1 MFPKKCLQILI
12 FSIFTV
18 CAVQPSATHLYQQLC
33 PKILTNINIQEP
45 TEQDMLLI
53 NACLAFENNGTNHPV
68 ITADTWDAIN
78 SVEWYSRLL
87 PSYARTQTTSG
98 YIALAKQSAQ
108 MNDNM
113 TDLQRKTT
121 LTNYFNSNASAQEK
135 LRTLIHEAGR
145 AEQCFFHN
153 FRTITEEE
161 QEELDKI
168 EQQLY
173 FSRCGLYKFNE
184 SSAALEL
191 GPRLNQLHTF
201 LWCTIPPIIMSAFYN
216 KMQYY
221 HEWKELEKKQF
232 DLQSIQN
239 NGGVEATI
247 KEITIERDSIQKTLD
262 RNPKAIRT
270 IRISNDIE
278 IPTPYTEMLDTC
290 NTKIKK
296 LEQYKDIKLTDI
308 PQQLTSIQTNIDQ
321 LNAKHKSLAHFYDET
336 IKELSEKQSK
346 KIELSKGEL
355 AFLKNHES
363 NKGLDIKEAFDL
375 LGQGLIDEHRS
386 ILKFFGIPATETLIP
401 FGASPKTVISNVV
414 TPYSKDFFKQGF
426 YHMPTSICD
435 SVTKAP
441 SAIARTIY
449 THITEQP
456 VYHANKKNL
465 CKNEWKPDAY
475 STMAMATTYTAT
487 TYATRLVAMA
497 AYPYMLYL
505 RYKSTTQLLTLIHDK
520 QKNLIV
526 MGHWLKSMQLLLSV
540 IQHDATLQ
548 KLMSS
553 EYQVLQELFN
563 PNSTK
568 TSADLKYL
576 VQQLLSSSFQGN
588 DSYLLS
594 QQGKILAT
602 HHLMV
607 RIKGELV
614 PYFETQGQI
623 DAYLAVAKLYQEFK
637 NHPRVK
643 FCIPTF
649 AQSANPIMDIDG
661 YWHPLIDPAFVVTNT
676 LNMGTNGIKNLMIT
690 GPNAGGKTTSLMSLI
705 INVIFAQS
713 FGIAPS
719 ATFTL
724 TPFAKIHSYLDITT
738 NLQEG
743 LSLFAAEVDRAKKL
757 KQSILS
763 CTPGQKTFTII
774 DEIFSG
780 TNPQVASDVGFQF
793 AANLGEM
800 QHSMTIITTHFPRL
814 TDLEKETKTFTN
826 YKVADATIMPNG
838 KVVYP
843 FKLIPG
849 ISTQNIAAHMLHQQG
864 II

>member
-1 MFPKKCLQILI
+1 MYQKKCTQILI

-18 CAVQPSATHLYQQLC
+18 FSIQPSATHLYQQLC
-33 PKILTNINIQEP
+33 PKILTNINVQEP

-68 ITADTWDAIN
+68 IAADTWDAIN

-98 YIALAKQSAQ
+98 YIALATQSAQ

-121 LTNYFNSNASAQEK
+121 LTNYFNNNASVQEK
-135 LRTLIHEAGR
+135 LQKLIHEAGR
-145 AEQCFFHN
+145 AEQYFFYN

-168 EQQLY
+168 EQKLY
-173 FSRCGLYKFNE
+173 FSHFGLDKFNE
-184 SSAALEL
+184 HSAALEL

-201 LWCTIPPIIMSAFYN
+201 LWCTIPPIIMSAFY
-216 KMQYY
+216 KKIQYY

-232 DLQSIQN
+232 VLQLIQKN
-239 NGGVEATI
+239 NGIKDVI
-247 KEITIERDSIQKTLD
+247 SKEIAERDEIQAKLNI
-262 RNPKAIRT
+262 NPKAIQRT
-270 IRISNDIE
+270 HIVNDLFAE
-278 IPTPYTEMLDTC
+278 IPYSELLDAC
-290 NTKIKK
+290 NAKINQ
-296 LEQYKDIKLTDI
+296 LEQYKDIKLSEI
-308 PQQLTSIQTNIDQ
+308 PNQLTSIETTMDQ
-321 LNAKHKSLAHFYDET
+321 LNTKHNSLAHFYDET

-363 NKGLDIKEAFDL
+363 NEDLNIKIVFDMI
-375 LGQGLIDEHRS
+375 GQGLKDEHRS
-386 ILKFFGIPATETLIP
+386 ILKFFGIPAIETLPP
-401 FGASPKTVISNVV
+401 FDASPKTTISNVV
-414 TPYSKDFFKQGF
+414 IPYSKDFFKQGF
-426 YHMPTSICD
+426 YYMPTSICD

-456 VYHANKKNL
+456 VYHATKKNL
-465 CKNEWKPDAY
+465 CKQDWKPDAY

-540 IQHDATLQ
+540 MQHDATLQ
-548 KLMSS
+548 KLMPS
-553 EYQVLQELFN
+553 EYQALQELFN

-576 VQQLLSSSFQGN
+576 VQQLLSSSFQGS

-614 PYFETQGQI
+614 PYFETHGQI

-637 NHPRVK
+637 NHPRVT

-649 AQSANPIMDIDG
+649 VESAKPIMDIDG
-661 YWHPLIDPAFVVTNT
+661 YWHPLIDPTFVVTNT
-676 LNMGTNGIKNLMIT
+676 LNIGNGNIKNLMIT

-719 ATFTL
+719 TRFTL
-724 TPFAKIHSYLDITT
+724 TPFTKIHSYLDITT

-814 TDLEKETKTFTN
+814 TDLEKETNTFTN
-826 YKVADATIMPNG
+826 YKVADATIMPDG

-843 FKLIPG
+843 FKLVPG